1 MLEIPYT
8 FRRIEHANVRPDASL
23 EPFDCALR
31 SFAQECLQGREH
43 RLDWVKLRRILRQI
57 AEACTTTPDRL
68 LYTCDLVEGNIV
80 GHDNVSTLERR
91 HQTLLYVSQEGF
103 AIHGSFDQHRS
114 HEASLTRPAI
124 NVTVSQCPMGASA
137 NRRSPR
143 GLQPLRRTILVV
155 TAVSSINTRLVVS
168 SQPCSRI
175 QRRRARATSA
185 RFRSAARRLFF
196 KGDAMASEESRQ
208 RAAAPRDTS
217 LVQYRNDLIQGE
229 VRLLAE
235 NGEDVLRI
243 LLQGGSAP
251 STGHWFGS
259 PIFAK
264 ALHPSDR
271 GTDADPELFGRLTS
285 GSSSLHEFNDARS
298 QLPRIRSPHW
308 PAPAE
313 SCVRLAPP
321 TPFANP
327 DSLPSGRAVE
337 RQIAKVRCQLVIA
350 AWIGAETS

>member
-114 HEASLTRPAI
+114 HEASLTQARDKRYCLPVPHGRVREQALSAGAPTVKAHHIGGDCGLIDKYEAGGVKPALL
-124 NVTVSQCPMGASA
+124 PDPA
-137 NRRSPR
+137 P
-143 GLQPLRRTILVV
+143 
-155 TAVSSINTRLVVS
+155 
-168 SQPCSRI
+168 
-175 QRRRARATSA
+175 ARASHVGA
-185 RFRSAARRLFF
+185 LSLCRPQAFF

-217 LVQYRNDLIQGE
+217 LAQYRNDLIQGE

-285 GSSSLHEFNDARS
+285 GSSSLHEFNA
-298 QLPRIRSPHW
+298 
-308 PAPAE
+308 
-313 SCVRLAPP
+313 
-321 TPFANP
+321 
-327 DSLPSGRAVE
+327 
-337 RQIAKVRCQLVIA
+337 
-350 AWIGAETS
+350 